1 MQDEKSGMFPDSE
14 DPELACVDGSLIDS
28 DWNAGAPPDEIAE
41 ESLVRSGG
49 ENGTEGNPGPDG
61 PKADQSFKLKY
72 LGRELDV
79 SRDELIT
86 LAQKGRDYDRIR
98 SRADTLRDELKKSGD
113 YKSFLDALANRTG
126 QSRED
131 FIDRTR
137 SALSLCGEGA
147 AGGRPAEAGAQP
159 DPEGRPPKTDGGDA
173 QKAGA
178 RRNREVAEFLSEYGT
193 IDPRTIPKQVW
204 EDVRAGKTLL
214 AAYQSYEKKT

>member
-79 SRDELIT
+79 SRTSDHAGSEG
-86 LAQKGRDYDRIR
+86 QG
-98 SRADTLRDELKKSGD
+98 LRPHQNPRR
-113 YKSFLDALANRTG
+113 Y
-126 QSRED
+126 
-131 FIDRTR
+131 
-137 SALSLCGEGA
+137 A
-147 AGGRPAEAGAQP
+147 AG
-159 DPEGRPPKTDGGDA
+159 
-173 QKAGA
+173 
-178 RRNREVAEFLSEYGT
+178 
-193 IDPRTIPKQVW
+193 
-204 EDVRAGKTLL
+204 
-214 AAYQSYEKKT
+214 